1 MKNHYFPGGARM
13 NIEDLMSTHLIT
25 CNPNETLMQVA
36 QKMQNADVG
45 SCPVIDDQG
54 SLVGMITDRDIT
66 IRAISKGFDPHTAQV
81 SDFMSPNPVF
91 GNPEMSVEAACLL
104 MQDNQIR
111 RLPIVDNGMLVGIVT
126 LADLAI
132 DLEEDEMIAETLE
145 KVSMPSH

>member
-1 MKNHYFPGGARM
+1 
-13 NIEDLMSTHLIT
+13 
-25 CNPNETLMQVA
+25 
-36 QKMQNADVG
+36 
-45 SCPVIDDQG
+45 
-54 SLVGMITDRDIT
+54 
-66 IRAISKGFDPHTAQV
+66 
-81 SDFMSPNPVF
+81 
-91 GNPEMSVEAACLL
+91 MSVEAACLL